1 MTKRN
6 QRKVVNDRWEKKEER
21 GRVIKGKY
29 QEQRNN
35 PVPIQAKTFKQKH
48 YFQILEN
55 CNVIIAEGLFGTGK
69 SFCAAV
75 TAGDKL
81 RKNEIQKIIVSRPYV
96 QTGKSAGARP
106 GTTLEKLY
114 PYVRNILDTVRDRIG
129 HGAFTNALKDGL
141 SGQIEVQSLEDI
153 RGRSFDE
160 PSFLIIDEA
169 QQTTPE
175 EMLSIITRISDHCT
189 LVLCGDD
196 SQRDIKGQS
205 GLAWFKEFAVENNL
219 SGVGFVNFDSP
230 DDIVRGGFVREV
242 ALALAKKSK

>member
-1 MTKRN
+1 MAKRN
-6 QRKVVNDRWEKKEER
+6 QRQVVNDRWEKKEEH
-21 GRVIKGKY
+21 GRVIKEKF
-29 QEQRNN
+29 QEQRNS
-35 PVPIQAKTFKQKH
+35 PPPIQAKTFKQKH

-129 HGAFTNALKDGL
+129 HGAFANALKDGM
-141 SGQIEVQSLEDI
+141 SGQIEVQALEDI